1 MADTELLG
9 VSAGHASGDN
19 DYISTLT
26 KLFKD
31 IATAVQDNQQWVV
44 DTFGTEALLQTVLG
58 LQEECD
64 VQVPTLLQ
72 SIGILVAL
80 AGHCAAAYRA
90 GVQKENIGPV
100 QASLRY
106 ME

>member
-1 MADTELLG
+1 MLG
-9 VSAGHASGDN
+9 THLQGQQLRQYACLHRAPGCHLTLAAGGLSAGHASGDS

-44 DTFGTEALLQTVLG
+44 DTFGREALLQTVLG

-64 VQVPTLLQ
+64 VQVPTL
-72 SIGILVAL
+72 
-80 AGHCAAAYRA
+80 
-90 GVQKENIGPV
+90 
-100 QASLRY
+100 
-106 ME
+106 